1 MIKIYAHMSKYLRIS
16 KISASNQNIC
26 AHVKISAHIQNICLH
41 LKYLLTSKI
50 FAPHLKYLRISK
62 IYAPHLKYLRLTIY
76 DSNKAAVE
84 ISAPYEEYMR
94 PKLLLFGL
102 GRISNFWL
110 LPSLAEELSFRWCC
124 LSSMQSSSEICTQA
138 AQLIWVASLP
148 YCTGCCTGTTCQNIR
163 VLSKYS
169 RPHIFSPFSWEK
181 SKT

>member
-1 MIKIYAHMSKYLRIS
+1 MRTC
-16 KISASNQNIC
+16 QNIC
-26 AHVKISAHIQNICLH
+26 AYP
-41 LKYLLTSKI
+41 KYLLTSKI

-62 IYAPHLKYLRLTIY
+62 IYAPHLKYLRLIIY

-94 PKLLLFGL
+94 PENRRPNSYYL
-102 GRISNFWL
+102 GSAESPTSDSFSVWL
-110 LPSLAEELSFRWCC
+110 K
-124 LSSMQSSSEICTQA
+124 SSRSGDVASPPCSPEVGICSQT
-138 AQLIWVASLP
+138 AQLIWAASLP
-148 YCTGCCTGTTCQNIR
+148 YCTGCCTGTTCQNIC